1 MLNKT
6 EPQRPGD
13 FHFKNVCIV
22 FVQEKASDGL
32 EEVRLKPWAKPLSS
46 ALRAGAFAAKN
57 LEGFVPGASILEGA
71 LSFGASILN
80 PETTL
85 EDLQKGLVEVKEGC
99 EGTQAA
105 LKRLLLREKERA
117 IAFANTEAE
126 MRDN

>member
-1 MLNKT
+1 M
-6 EPQRPGD
+6 
-13 FHFKNVCIV
+13 
-22 FVQEKASDGL
+22 
-32 EEVRLKPWAKPLSS
+32 KPWAKPLSS
-46 ALRAGAFAAKN
+46 ALRVGAFAAKN
-57 LEGFVPGASILEGA
+57 LEGFVPLASTLEA

-85 EDLQKGLVEVKEGC
+85 EDLQKGLVEVKESC

-105 LKRLLLREKERA
+105 LKSLLLREKERA

>member
-13 FHFKNVCIV
+13 FNFKNVCIV

-85 EDLQKGLVEVKEGC
+85 EDLQKGLVEVKEDC
-99 EGTQAA
+99 EGTQDAVSD
-105 LKRLLLREKERA
+105 LMH
-117 IAFANTEAE
+117 N
-126 MRDN
+126 

>member
-13 FHFKNVCIV
+13 FHFRNIGIV

-46 ALRAGAFAAKN
+46 ALRVGAFAAKN
-57 LEGFVPGASILEGA
+57 LEGFVPGASILEA

-85 EDLQKGLVEVKEGC
+85 EKLHKDLVKVKEGC

-117 IAFANTEAE
+117 IAFATTEAE